1 MMKAAFTFVMRVM
14 RNVES
19 KHLSL
24 VAAGLAYYFLMSLF
38 PALMVLSAVGT
49 YLPLHGGM
57 EDVSTF
63 LGYMM
68 PPQAVSLFN
77 QFVDSIRQHRTG
89 LLSYGLLI
97 TLWLSS
103 KGVKAIIAGLDMVY
117 GVQAPRRMWTN
128 RVLAFGLTFGVGIL
142 LLLGI
147 TLTLAGP
154 VLETLLSRA
163 VPVQSLWIRVWP
175 YLQWLPAA
183 IFMFAA
189 IELVYVMAPN
199 VPAQRRVTIP
209 GALVA
214 AASWLALSW
223 GLGFYFQHFG
233 TAKLARFYAFLATPI
248 AVTIWLYWS
257 AFALVLGA
265 EINSSLQ
272 SHTDTGAHAAGRTR
286 PPRKRDVA

>member
-1 MMKAAFTFVMRVM
+1 MMKAAFTFVTRVL
-14 RNVES
+14 RNLES

-38 PALMVLSAVGT
+38 PALMVLSAVVT
-49 YLPLHGGM
+49 YLPLHGGI

-68 PPQAVSLFN
+68 PPQAVSVFN
-77 QFVDSIRQHRTG
+77 QFVDSVRQHRTG
-89 LLSYGLLI
+89 LLSYGLVI

-117 GVQAPRRMWTN
+117 GVQAPRRIWTN
-128 RVLAFGLTFGVGIL
+128 RVLALGLTFGVGIL
-142 LLLGI
+142 LLLGV
-147 TLTLAGP
+147 TLTLVGP

-175 YLQWLPAA
+175 YLRWIPAA
-183 IFMFAA
+183 ISMFAA
-189 IELVYVMAPN
+189 IELLYVMAPN
-199 VPAQRRVTIP
+199 VPARRRVTIP

-214 AASWLALSW
+214 AVGWLALSW

-233 TAKLARFYAFLATPI
+233 TAKLARFDALLAMPI

-257 AFALVLGA
+257 AFALVVGA
-265 EINSSLQ
+265 EINASLQ
-272 SHTDTGAHAAGRTR
+272 SQTDAAHAAGRTR

>member
-1 MMKAAFTFVMRVM
+1 MKAAFRFVMRVL

-38 PALMVLSAVGT
+38 PALMVLSAVVT
-49 YLPLHGGM
+49 YLPVHGGM
-57 EDVSTF
+57 EEVSTF
-63 LGYMM
+63 LGFMM
-68 PPQAVSLFN
+68 PPQAISVFN
-77 QFVDSIRQHRTG
+77 QFVDSVRQHRTG
-89 LLSYGLLI
+89 LLSYGLVI

-103 KGVKAIIAGLDMVY
+103 KGVKAIIAGLDLVY
-117 GVQAPRRMWTN
+117 GVRAPRRVWTN

-142 LLLGI
+142 LLLGV

-154 VLETLLSRA
+154 VVETLLSRA

-175 YLQWLPAA
+175 YLRWLPAA

-189 IELVYVMAPN
+189 IELLYVMAPN
-199 VPAQRRVTIP
+199 VPARRRVTIP

-214 AASWLALSW
+214 AAGWLALSW

-233 TAKLARFYAFLATPI
+233 TAKLARFDAILATPI

-286 PPRKRDVA
+286 PPRKRDIA